1 MTGATYVG
9 CYSTL
14 PTVTPTSACERFY
27 PEGDLTLISETYWY
41 DGVTVVG
48 EIVSLIATS
57 PATST
62 RTYSISPEQFD
73 SFLVAVSVEPMVT
86 MIHKEEDVKAGTA
99 ATSNAAI
106 RLGSRSSWDG
116 IGGVAAVC
124 ALGMVLGAAIIV
136 PL

>member
-1 MTGATYVG
+1 MTGATYIG

-14 PTVTPTSACERFY
+14 PTVTPTTACARFY

-48 EIVSLIATS
+48 EIESVIATS

-62 RTYSISPEQFD
+62 RVITFSSDAIE
-73 SFLVAVSVEPMVT
+73 SFIAVSVEPMVT
-86 MIHKEEDVKAGTA
+86 MVHKEGDVKAGAA
-99 ATSNAAI
+99 ATTNAAM

-116 IGGVAAVC
+116 IGGVGAVC
-124 ALGMVLGAAIIV
+124 LIGAILGAAIVI